1 MAAVT
6 AQPVPSRTTLAAR
19 VRHLSAGTGGE
30 GLVLAIAVPP
40 LFLHATYQPH
50 VSIGLA
56 STTVDVTLADAAV
69 AAVAVAAGLRT
80 RRDGLG
86 PLARARWVLGAAAA
100 FVALALLSLATPA
113 LRGEEYAYAPHVV
126 SALKL
131 AWYAMLLPATV
142 LVVRSAR
149 EAVPLFRAVVL
160 WGAAATAWGALQ
172 FLGVVAEF
180 QGKRPG
186 QREPSFLGTHDFAAL
201 SGAAVTLGLVA
212 LLFADRRALA
222 RRSWIATAVVA
233 GSLGLVLSGALT
245 AVAGLWLAAAVVV
258 IVAYLTT
265 GARLGRVLATIGIVL
280 TVTAGATTMRA
291 EAITR
296 FAEFLGIRDRVTDTG
311 IESYAQRTLLAY
323 IGARIWLDH
332 PVVGVGFQ
340 ASSEEWAYGPYLDD
354 ARRRFPDEPEE
365 AFPSPERPWGVQS
378 LYVQVPADMGVVGF
392 AALLGLFTAAVA
404 SAVRGIRGSPAPLVG
419 LAWLLVATGVWAGIG
434 LVPGIPLA
442 ALTFVALALTTV
454 RD

>member
-1 MAAVT
+1 VAAVT

-56 STTVDVTLADAAV
+56 STTVDVTLADVAI
-69 AAVAVAAGLRT
+69 AAVAVAAGLRI

-100 FVALALLSLATPA
+100 FVVLALLSLATPA
-113 LRGEEYAYAPHVV
+113 LRGEDYAYAPHVV

-142 LVVRSAR
+142 LAVRSAR
-149 EAVPLFRAVVL
+149 EAVPLFRAVTL
-160 WGAAATAWGALQ
+160 WGAAALGWGLLQ
-172 FLGVVAEF
+172 FLGVVAEL

-201 SGAAVTLGLVA
+201 SGATLAVGLAA
-212 LLFADRRALA
+212 LLLADGRPLA
-222 RRSWIATAVVA
+222 GGRGWTATAIVA
-233 GSLGLVLSGALT
+233 GAGGIVLSGALT
-245 AVAGLWLAAAVVV
+245 GVGGLWLAAAALL
-258 IVAYLTT
+258 VAVRAVQGL
-265 GARLGRVLATIGIVL
+265 GARRVAATLGIVFAV
-280 TVTAGATTMRA
+280 TVGAVAIRA
-291 EAITR
+291 EAIEA
-296 FAEFLGIRDRVTDTG
+296 FAEFLGLRERETRN

-340 ASSEEWAYGPYLDD
+340 ASSEEWAYDPYLDD
-354 ARRRFPDEPEE
+354 ARRRFPGEPDE

-378 LYVQVPADMGVVGF
+378 LYVQVPADMGIVGF

-404 SAVRGIRGSPAPLVG
+404 SAVRGIRGSPVPLVG